1 MSRTIANTVLMHTVH
16 HMHSYNMPIFDSVG
30 RYAYALPTPQIFI
43 FFFLLFSPARL
54 PPHLSTLCSMQRHC
68 ISAGI
73 ILLMA
78 TGTLARP
85 AYLGC
90 NEGTWKVGN
99 QSKSHKIA
107 VAHGCWEKKLFF
119 CYRNIASPFL
129 LYIFASYGYEWS
141 AKPAT
146 VTIKKWMHCN

>member
-1 MSRTIANTVLMHTVH
+1 MSRTIANTVLMYTVH

-30 RYAYALPTPQIFI
+30 RYAYALPTPQIFK

-73 ILLMA
+73 IMLMA

-107 VAHGCWEKKLFF
+107 VAWLLGEESFF
-119 CYRNIASPFL
+119 FVRENIVLPFL
-129 LYIFASYGYEWS
+129 IIYICQLWL
-141 AKPAT
+141 
-146 VTIKKWMHCN
+146 